1 MVESRTDALLGLGNG
16 RPSPRIAVKA
26 LHGHGIRSCGNHRK
40 LPRFVTQFHICSLG
54 HRCELVKKL
63 PQKQALPGSAGMA
76 ELADAADSK
85 SAGTWYLGGSTP
97 PPGTMQPIAAQCF
110 AAGWFLVGFLRM
122 VDCDVT
128 VTFPVSD
135 PRHRRPLASRPR
147 R

>member
-97 PPGTMQPIAAQCF
+97 PPGTMQFNNLRVSADSSG
-110 AAGWFLVGFLRM
+110 AGRCRVCNRF
-122 VDCDVT
+122 VT
-128 VTFPVSD
+128 KRF
-135 PRHRRPLASRPR
+135 
-147 R
+147 